1 MMHIVG
7 VIGAGHCDTTIACVA
22 AELGELLSHNGL
34 VVLTSDCGGVM
45 EAASRGAKKTGG
57 LTIGVLPECV

>member
-1 MMHIVG
+1 MCG
-7 VIGAGHCDTTIACVA
+7 RRA
-22 AELGELLSHNGL
+22 GELLSHNGL

-57 LTIGVLPECV
+57 LLLAYYQNVSEIALVLKMGRRVIDLHT